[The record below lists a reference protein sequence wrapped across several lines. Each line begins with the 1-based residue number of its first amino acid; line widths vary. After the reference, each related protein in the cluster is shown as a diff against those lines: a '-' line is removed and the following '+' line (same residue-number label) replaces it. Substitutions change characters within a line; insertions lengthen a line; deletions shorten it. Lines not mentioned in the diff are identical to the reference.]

1 MKSIL
6 LTLLPVG
13 ALSVGLMTSYGQTMN
28 TNQTE
33 FATFGGGCFWCMEA
47 EFQKLP
53 GIKSLTSGFSGGRT
67 ENPTYEQVCSGTTG
81 HAEVIQIGYDPTKV
95 SYERLLQAFWIAHD
109 PTTSNRQGADEGTQY
124 RSIILYRNEAE
135 KLAAEKSKAEAQKNF
150 SSPIVTELAS
160 FKKFYPADDHHQNYF
175 NTNPNQPYCQVII
188 KPKLEKFEKELKK
201 VDK

>member
-13 ALSVGLMTSYGQTMN
+13 VLSVGLMTNYDQTMN

-33 FATFGGGCFWCMEA
+33 LATFGGGCFWCMEA
-47 EFQKLP
+47 EFQKLA
-53 GIKSLTSGFSGGRT
+53 GIKSLTNGFSGGRT

-150 SSPIVTELAS
+150 SSPIVTEFAS
-160 FKKFYPADDHHQNYF
+160 FKKFYPADEHHQNYF
-175 NTNPNQPYCQVII
+175 NTNPNQPYCQVVI

>member
-1 MKSIL
+1 
-6 LTLLPVG
+6 
-13 ALSVGLMTSYGQTMN
+13 MN

-150 SSPIVTELAS
+150 SSPIVTEFAS

>member
-13 ALSVGLMTSYGQTMN
+13 ALSLGLMTSSGQSMN

-33 FATFGGGCFWCMEA
+33 LATFGGGCFWCTEA

-53 GIKSLTSGFSGGRT
+53 GIKSLTNGFSGGRT

-81 HAEVIQIGYDPTKV
+81 HAEVIQIEYDPTKV
-95 SYERLLQAFWIAHD
+95 SYERLLQVFWIAHD
-109 PTTSNRQGADEGTQY
+109 PTTLNRQGADEGTQY

-135 KLAAEKSKAEAQKNF
+135 KLAVEKSKADAQKNF
-150 SSPIVTELAS
+150 SSPIVTEFAS